1 MAYVSASEPG
11 AVEAIPD
18 RASVDLSSINVY
30 HGSLGGG
37 VCDAND
43 RVQTARL
50 MLSAFGLLPIPPQ
63 RCSGVGG
70 KQYRTEGRYQ
80 CTSEDLWRVI
90 CILVSFIT
98 AS

>member
-1 MAYVSASEPG
+1 MRKCTGLARTMAYVSASEPG

-50 MLSAFGLLPIPPQ
+50 MLSAFGLLPIPPPKVQ
-63 RCSGVGG
+63 WGG
-70 KQYRTEGRYQ
+70 REAIQN
-80 CTSEDLWRVI
+80 
-90 CILVSFIT
+90 
-98 AS
+98 